1 MDLNPFLLPPPWKK
15 SILPGGEEMN
25 YGIFAPLIR
34 QMSGVRCIS
43 EIKYKEMKIIR
54 LILIITVAVVATMPA
69 NGQKSKL
76 PSSDDSLSYALG
88 VANYGYYKGDSIN
101 INAKLFSK
109 GMTDASKDKA
119 LMNDTA
125 ASAFIASYMQRR
137 ERALLMARY
146 GKEIETART
155 WLSEN
160 ARQEGVVTTASGLQ
174 YKVLQEG
181 TGSIPGPEDI
191 VKVNYTGKTID
202 GNKFDSSYDRG
213 EPAQFRVSNV
223 IRGWVEGLQ
232 LMKEGTRVMLYI
244 PYDLAYGERGA
255 GNVIKPFE
263 TLIFEVELLEVIKEQ

>member
-1 MDLNPFLLPPPWKK
+1 
-15 SILPGGEEMN
+15 
-25 YGIFAPLIR
+25 
-34 QMSGVRCIS
+34 
-43 EIKYKEMKIIR
+43 MKITR
-54 LILIITVAVVATMPA
+54 LTLIMALAALAIMPA

-76 PSSDDSLSYALG
+76 PTSDDSLSYALG
-88 VANYGYYKGDSIN
+88 VANYKYYQGDSIN
-101 INAKLFSK
+101 INTKMFSK

-119 LMNDTA
+119 LMSDTT
-125 ASAFIASYMQRR
+125 ASAFIVSYMQRR
-137 ERALLMARY
+137 ERARLMAEY
-146 GKEIETART
+146 GQQIEAAKS

-174 YKVLQEG
+174 YKVLREG
-181 TGSIPGPEDI
+181 TGAAPGPEDI
-191 VKVNYTGKTID
+191 VKVQYTGKTID

-213 EPAQFRVSNV
+213 EPAQFRVNNV

-232 LMKEGTRVMLYI
+232 LMKEGSRVMLYI